1 MMTAMP
7 KLSRISLKDV
17 EFMPPTLAP
26 GVLYV
31 STRFKTA
38 AHLCA
43 CGCGTKVVTSLKPGG
58 WLLTRTRGEVPSL
71 EPSVGNFNLPCQSHY
86 FIRAGKIAW
95 APPWTPQQI
104 AMGRS
109 KDHELREAHF
119 AEHQSNWWRSLSNW
133 IKSMLHLD

>member
-1 MMTAMP
+1 MAMP
-7 KLSRISLKDV
+7 KISSIKLKDV
-17 EFMPPTLAP
+17 EFMPATLEP

-58 WLLTRTRGEVPSL
+58 WSLTRTRGGVASL

-86 FIRAGKIAW
+86 WIRGGKITW
-95 APPWTPQQI
+95 DRPWTPEQI
-104 AMGRS
+104 ATGRS
-109 KDHELREAHF
+109 HDHALREAHF
-119 AEHQSNWWRSLSNW
+119 AQHQFNWWRRLSRW
-133 IKSMLHLD
+133 IKSMLHFD